1 MTYMAGKASDISSTI
16 RKADDPP
23 PSAEGGKGVAAKPA
37 TSSDFAPVNDS
48 APFRQVAAALSAA
61 VTTTKQQEIDLT
73 SQADPSQKKR
83 PPLTPATLREGGPG
97 EGLLLEKPPPPE
109 FSPFVI
115 NTPLRST

>member
-61 VTTTKQQEIDLT
+61 VTTTKFIGDQPY
-73 SQADPSQKKR
+73 SQAEPSQKKR
-83 PPLTPATLREGGPG
+83 PPQTPATLREGARGRG
-97 EGLLLEKPPPPE
+97 
-109 FSPFVI
+109 FS
-115 NTPLRST
+115 